1 MAENSEAQSFGY
13 GGLGR
18 EQQKKLLEAL
28 LFVAWEPIS
37 AKRLGEIAGLDSGS
51 VRELLLDLQQDY
63 SGRGFQLVEIAGGW
77 QFLTGK
83 EMAPYIEKLYNPRN
97 QQLSKAAL
105 ETLAIVAYRQP
116 VTRLEIDNI
125 RQVKSDAV
133 LGKLMEK
140 SLIKEVG
147 RLEGPGR
154 PILYGTTR
162 EFLAAFGIA
171 SLKELPELAE
181 VDEAQEISLYDTAL
195 AVEQADGAEIQS
207 EVQAEL
213 QKRLQAN
220 MQTKIHPPNQ
230 ADK

>member
-1 MAENSEAQSFGY
+1 MAENSEAQSFEY
-13 GGLGR
+13 NGLGR

-37 AKRLGEIAGLDSGS
+37 AKRLGEIVGLDSKL
-51 VRELLLDLQQDY
+51 VRELLLELQQVY
-63 SGRGFQLVEIAGGW
+63 VGRGFQLVEIAGGW

-133 LGKLMEK
+133 LSKLMEK

-162 EFLAAFGIA
+162 EFLSAFGIA

-181 VDEAQEISLYDTAL
+181 PDEPQEISLYETVLSDNQDET
-195 AVEQADGAEIQS
+195 EGISSEI
-207 EVQAEL
+207 QAEL
-213 QKRLQAN
+213 QKRI
-220 MQTKIHPPNQ
+220 QTQIKLDNSN
-230 ADK
+230 K